1 MQNKFYEFFMKKC
14 PELEY
19 LDMRS
24 IQHRIL
30 IFPEAKVLLE
40 SLCELK
46 CDTSINSSYFK
57 KLSPFCQYIQ
67 RLIIVNT
74 YSKPNSGI
82 VMLIEAQKNL
92 KHFEWKDDFHDDFLT
107 ENPYEEV
114 FYALEK
120 KADSLN
126 YLRIYFQYVGGIDNT
141 LLQEILPKLYKL
153 KILII
158 DDYLF
163 FGEVQLEKLKLQV
176 YNELEV
182 LSINSNRLNVI
193 SSIIEN
199 SGRRLKK
206 ILFKSYDITNRE
218 YYNSFD
224 ESSLN
229 FIRKIYENCP
239 SIEYLSVAF
248 SPSKEHFAEFEKLLK
263 NCQNLKSLLII
274 INNIV
279 TTNKT
284 NEKFLENGKILLEIL
299 IKSAPTNLKEIRFYD
314 DFEFSLENLEDF
326 LEKWKGRPAIS
337 IHTSDSIYEEEN
349 YEKLINKY
357 KGDGIIKDFKHSYN
371 IDEIHYQQI

>member
-1 MQNKFYEFFMKKC
+1 MKKC

-74 YSKPNSGI
+74 YSKPNYGI

-239 SIEYLSVAF
+239 SIEYL
-248 SPSKEHFAEFEKLLK
+248 
-263 NCQNLKSLLII
+263 
-274 INNIV
+274 
-279 TTNKT
+279 
-284 NEKFLENGKILLEIL
+284 
-299 IKSAPTNLKEIRFYD
+299 FYD